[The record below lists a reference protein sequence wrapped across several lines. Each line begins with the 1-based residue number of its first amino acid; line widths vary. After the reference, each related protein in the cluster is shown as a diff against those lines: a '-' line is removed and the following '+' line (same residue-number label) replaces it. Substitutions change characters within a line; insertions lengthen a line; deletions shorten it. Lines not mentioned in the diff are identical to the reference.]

1 MIVCGEH
8 NNSGLDN
15 ELEGKQLVRFELG
28 ASGFYGYIRKGQRYE
43 RNKYI
48 LHARWPKVF
57 SLIYIDQLTPL

>member
-15 ELEGKQLVRFELG
+15 ELDGKQLVRFELG

-43 RNKYI
+43 RSKYI

>member
-28 ASGFYGYIRKGQRYE
+28 ALGFYGYISKGQRYE
-43 RNKYI
+43 RGKYI
-48 LHARWPKVF
+48 LHARWPRYSHRF
-57 SLIYIDQLTPL
+57 T